1 MKKFLLFIHQVMP
14 LLLITALVF
23 TLSCKKDETGPDDPA
38 PVTHPRVYVCNEG
51 PFMNGSG
58 SISVFDKVT
67 GTVVNHLFYKVN
79 GFHLG
84 NIVQSMEVVDETG
97 YIIVNN
103 ANKIEVVRMSDFSSL
118 GMIENLTLP
127 RFFLQIDAKKAY
139 VSCWDN
145 TVAVLSLLTNNVEK
159 HAATGTGPE
168 RMVKIDNRVFVLNQG
183 GFGIDSTITVMDAG
197 SDLAIHSLQVYPKPT
212 GAVADAEGKL
222 WVLCSGKGFNG
233 WPQAD
238 DSKGHLLRI
247 DPLSYQVL
255 ADYEFPA
262 TDKHPDKLVINQAGN
277 AMFYIYESGIYRF
290 RPGDTALPGT
300 PLISH
305 AGYIYALGY
314 DDQDDMLYFSDP
326 VDFVQNGW
334 IFRHKASDGLAV
346 DSFLTGVIPTYF
358 TFR

>member
-1 MKKFLLFIHQVMP
+1 MTLIPKLPSVFLIAL
-14 LLLITALVF
+14 LVF
-23 TLSCKKDETGPDDPA
+23 CLSCIKDGPTSDEPG
-38 PVTHPRVYVCNEG
+38 PLTHPKVYICNEG

-58 SISVFDKVT
+58 SISVLDKVT
-67 GTVVNHLFYKVN
+67 GSVVNHLFYKVN

-118 GMIENLTLP
+118 GMIEDLTLP

-183 GFGIDSTITVMDAG
+183 GFGIDSTITVIDAG
-197 SDLAIHSLQVYPKPT
+197 SDQVIHSLQVYPKPT

-247 DPLSYQVL
+247 DPLSYQIL
-255 ADYEFPA
+255 ADYEFPSS
-262 TDKHPDKLVINQAGN
+262 DKHPDKLVVNQAGN
-277 AMFYIYESGIYRF
+277 AIFYIYESGIYRLST
-290 RPGDTALPGT
+290 GDTMLPAS
-300 PLISH
+300 PLIAH
-305 AGYIYALGY
+305 AGYIYSLAY
-314 DDQDDMLYFSDP
+314 DEQDDLIYFSDP

-334 IFRHKASDGLAV
+334 VFRHRASDGSAV

-358 TFR
+358 TFK